1 MSFPSSGYIPSLDGL
16 RAVSIL
22 IVFVSHAGLGH
33 LVPGGFGV
41 TVFFFISGFLIT
53 VLLCREFDRFGKI
66 SFKAFYVRR
75 ALRLMPPLFIA
86 LGTATALVVLGFINV
101 KLDTPTLAA
110 QVLFLSNYY
119 QIYGN
124 SQSIPGLGVLWSLAV
139 EEHFYLIWP
148 MVFLMVARQRIGLRL
163 LAVAAVAFLAWR
175 IIRYSLLGTSD
186 TAIYYLSDTRL
197 DSLLYGCLLALMMWR
212 GVLPIFNYSAP
223 SLLARNALIA
233 IAIIGILATFVIRDD
248 TFRSTWRYSIQ
259 GLALM
264 PIFFFAV
271 THPNALLFRPLNW
284 RFVRFLGVLSYSIYL
299 VHNVILQMLFERL
312 SGGEETVWAAMLA
325 AGMSVGYAALV
336 YRSVD
341 LPSIRIREL
350 LTGHPKRTSTDGV
363 ATL

>member
-16 RAVSIL
+16 RAASIL

-53 VLLCREFDRFGKI
+53 ALLCREFDSFGKI
-66 SFKAFYVRR
+66 AFRAFYVRR

-86 LGTATALVVLGFINV
+86 LATAATLVLLGFINV
-101 KLDTPTLAA
+101 EIDVPTLAA
-110 QVLFLSNYY
+110 QILFLSNYY
-119 QIYGN
+119 QIYGS

-148 MVFLMVARQRIGLRL
+148 MVFVLVARKRIGLRF
-163 LAVAAVAFLAWR
+163 LALAAAAFLAWR
-175 IIRYSLLGTSD
+175 IFRYSLLGTSD

-212 GVLPIFNYSAP
+212 GILRKGDGIAP
-223 SLLARNALIA
+223 SFLVRNALITISVLA
-233 IAIIGILATFVIRDD
+233 ILATFVLRDD

-264 PIFFFAV
+264 PIVFSAV
-271 THPNALLFRPLNW
+271 TQPHATLFRPLNW
-284 RFVRFLGVLSYSIYL
+284 RYVRLIGILSYSIYL
-299 VHNVILQMLFERL
+299 VHNVFLQMLFDRL
-312 SGGEETVWAAMLA
+312 SGGKETVWIAALAAML
-325 AGMSVGYAALV
+325 SVGYAALV
-336 YRSVD
+336 YRYVD
-341 LPSIRIREL
+341 LPSVRFRGRI
-350 LTGHPKRTSTDGV
+350 TGHPKRAAGSGLATS
-363 ATL
+363 